1 MNTKYPK
8 SNLIAI
14 SFLIISF
21 LLVSSCQI
29 IRKPENLPI
38 TTIERGSELSSDLT
52 KILLLFSKNIDEK
65 SLIYITDLAEKQ
77 TDSFTIHMEVE
88 DISLSPDGQYL
99 VFSSVEWHNYDLVTK
114 LFLYDRKIDAAQNII
129 DWSFDKTEYFINT
142 PSFATHENQIIFHTT
157 WKNAEYSS
165 LMFVNPENGE
175 IKTILRENNLLI
187 GPQVSPDGKK
197 IITLC
202 GGLDKLKN
210 LPGFMICIMDINGNN
225 KHTLTQHGGSHG
237 SFLFTPDSKKVV
249 YTEVE
254 ALRLIEHLR
263 GPYRRVYTIDID
275 GKNREKLIDFEG
287 SIKAI
292 SPDGQDII
300 LEGRP
305 NKNYPHSI
313 YIVDIDGQ
321 NLRHLTYF
329 DEFLA
334 DWYPEEEN

>member
-1 MNTKYPK
+1 MNSKYPK
-8 SNLIAI
+8 SNLFIR

-21 LLVSSCQI
+21 LLISSCQI
-29 IRKPENLPI
+29 IRKPENLSITPI
-38 TTIERGSELSSDLT
+38 ENGSELSTDS
-52 KILLLFSKNIDEK
+52 KNILLLFSKNIDDN
-65 SLIYITDLAEKQ
+65 SLIYITDLAEEQ

-88 DISLSPDGQYL
+88 DISLSPDGQYI

-114 LFLYDRKIDAAQNII
+114 LFLYDRNFDTVHNLL

-142 PSFATHENQIIFHTT
+142 PSFATHENQIVFHTT
-157 WKNAEYSS
+157 WKNADFSS

-175 IKTILRENNLLI
+175 VKTILRENNLLI

-210 LPGFMICIMDINGNN
+210 LPGFMICIMDTDGRN
-225 KHTLTQHGGSHG
+225 KHTLTQQGGSHG

-263 GPYRRVYTIDID
+263 RPYRRVYSIDIN
-275 GKNREKLIDFEG
+275 GKNRRKIIDFEG
-287 SIKAI
+287 VIKAI

-305 NKNYPHSI
+305 NENYPYSI
-313 YIVDIDGQ
+313 YIVDINGK

-334 DWYPEEEN
+334 DWYPEEEE